1 MLKSLTIFF
10 IICLILS
17 ISVKGQ
23 NDTTYK
29 LISSIAGDIVDFT
42 VDNLDNI
49 YILTGTDQLKKYNP
63 NGDSVAVFNNVKN
76 FGKVSTIDV
85 SNPLKVLLYYKDF
98 STIVVLDRLLTVRNT
113 IDLRQQNI
121 FQVNAIG
128 QSYDNNIWLYDEDDS
143 KLKKIDESGKVLL
156 ETPDFRLLFNEAPH
170 IKNIYDQDGFVYLY
184 DPEQSIFVFDYYGS
198 LRNKILINNWQDFKV
213 AGKYIFGTNND
224 TLHRYEINTFRLD
237 EEKLP
242 SPLNNS
248 LKVNFTSSRLYAL
261 KKGLLQV
268 YNLH

>member
-1 MLKSLTIFF
+1 MNKNITILLVLCLSLWISAKS
-10 IICLILS
+10 
-17 ISVKGQ
+17 Q
-23 NDTTYK
+23 NDTTYR
-29 LISSIAGDIVDFT
+29 LIASISGDIVDFT
-42 VDNLDNI
+42 VDNLDNV
-49 YILTGTDQLKKYNP
+49 YILTGTDQLKKYSP

-98 STIVVLDRLLTVRNT
+98 STVVILDRLLTVRST

-128 QSYDNNIWLYDEDDS
+128 QSYDNNIWLYDEDES
-143 KLKKIDESGKVLL
+143 KLKKIDETGKVLL

-184 DPEQSIFVFDYYGS
+184 DPELCVFVFDYYGS
-198 LRNKILINNWQDFKV
+198 LRNKILISGWQDFKV

-224 TLHRYEINTFRLD
+224 TLHRYQINTFRLD
-237 EEKLP
+237 DEKLP
-242 SPLNNS
+242 PPLKNS
-248 LKVNFTSSRLYAL
+248 LKVNFTASRLYAL
-261 KKGLLQV
+261 KKGLLQI

>member
-1 MLKSLTIFF
+1 MQK
-10 IICLILS
+10 ILS
-17 ISVKGQ
+17 IFLILTFVVSISSEAQKEAP
-23 NDTTYK
+23 YK
-29 LISSIAGDIVDFT
+29 LIASIKGDVVDFA
-42 VDNLDNI
+42 VDNLDNV
-49 YILTGTDQLKKYNP
+49 YVLTGTDQLKKYNVD
-63 NGDSVAVFNNVKN
+63 GDSVAVFNNVKK

-128 QSYDNNIWLYDEDDS
+128 QSYDNNIWLYDEGDS
-143 KLKKIDESGKVLL
+143 KLKKINDEGKALL
-156 ETPDFRLLFNEAPH
+156 ETADFRLLFDEAPH
-170 IKNIYDQDGFVYLY
+170 IKNICDQDGFVYLY
-184 DPEQSIFVFDYYGS
+184 DPGQNVFVFDYYGA
-198 LRNKILINNWQDFKV
+198 LRNKILISGWQDFKV
-213 AGKYIFGTNND
+213 AGKFIFGINND

-242 SPLNNS
+242 VPLKNS

-261 KKGLLQV
+261 KKDQLEIYTLR
-268 YNLH
+268 